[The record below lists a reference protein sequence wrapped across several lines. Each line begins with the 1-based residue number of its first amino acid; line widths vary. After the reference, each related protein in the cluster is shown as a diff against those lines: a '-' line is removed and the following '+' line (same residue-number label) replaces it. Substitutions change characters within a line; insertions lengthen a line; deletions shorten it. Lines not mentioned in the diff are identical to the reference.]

1 MYATMYSTF
10 TTIKS
15 SSFAVS
21 FRGIIRMGSAFI
33 VLEWFTLTPIGVQ
46 VTILHIGE
54 MFWINR
60 QMLIQNWL
68 HITLRIASPTTCN
81 QCLQM
86 KCWRANVRTEKAN
99 TLDTKPED
107 KLRQIE

>member
-33 VLEWFTLTPIGVQ
+33 VLEWFTLAPIGVQ

-54 MFWINR
+54 MF
-60 QMLIQNWL
+60 
-68 HITLRIASPTTCN
+68 
-81 QCLQM
+81 
-86 KCWRANVRTEKAN
+86 
-99 TLDTKPED
+99 
-107 KLRQIE
+107 